1 MPLKHKTTLLILVA
15 LTALPAIFHAQGG
28 TPPALPTFDQS
39 SFTLLDEFYGADAYT
54 DPSAAKNLTNL
65 MANGVTLWPPLD
77 SGMSSFLST
86 RSSRFMLDMYGAS
99 KVDGTSA
106 TTIESRRQALA
117 SLCQSMGSSVMGWN
131 LMIEWDQAGGRWVPN
146 GRPRYLGLTRQQAYS
161 TFTDYYLNQSP
172 PLGTYLQQPRSDRAC
187 PLIAQ
192 TDFPANVAYAYEM
205 GADIALLERSIDEL
219 SDMSTGVAFVRGS
232 SRQYDR
238 KWGIDISTWRTS
250 NNMATSFDPTGI
262 LLGGWS
268 PSYLRRHL
276 YLAFMAGAH
285 IVNLEPTLYYYSDGR
300 FNPFGQ
306 MVKDFGDFSLK
317 RHTNVGR
324 PVVPMAIMLNFY
336 NGYDPKHWLYDQYDA
351 VWYGD
356 IPYTSGDFMINSF
369 LKTAYP
375 DHPLHG
381 LTPDAPFLNSSGAPD
396 ATKFQQ
402 YLASGGDPRPYEPMP
417 STRWG
422 DNLDVILN
430 NASLNALRQYK
441 VIALLGDVPIDTNLA
456 GALQTWVQEGG
467 VLVANTK
474 QVTSAIEGL
483 FGVTRT
489 QTMRTATTSTW
500 VQDNTNY
507 TEPSFDY
514 QVVTPVTA
522 SVLAR
527 AGQDAVITSN
537 TVGLGKAILTTPS
550 YLQSTDRTRL
560 LNIGARLFDSV
571 HGSNLPARVSGPPV
585 EYVVNQAPGKV
596 IVMVVN
602 NSGNTWN
609 GSLAVTA
616 QGTVTAVREY
626 IADTSAAYSA
636 SGSVVTVSGQVAPY
650 DIRVYAVEF
659 DPTSSTVPHPPT
671 DVRITG

>member
-1 MPLKHKTTLLILVA
+1 
-15 LTALPAIFHAQGG
+15 
-28 TPPALPTFDQS
+28 
-39 SFTLLDEFYGADAYT
+39 
-54 DPSAAKNLTNL
+54 
-65 MANGVTLWPPLD
+65 
-77 SGMSSFLST
+77 
-86 RSSRFMLDMYGAS
+86 
-99 KVDGTSA
+99 
-106 TTIESRRQALA
+106 
-117 SLCQSMGSSVMGWN
+117 MGSSVMGWN
-131 LMIEWDQAGGRWVPN
+131 LMIEWDQGGGRWVPN
-146 GRPRYLGLTRQQAYS
+146 GRPRYSGLTRPQAYS
-161 TFTDYYLNQSP
+161 VFTNYYLNDSP
-172 PLGTYLQQPRSDRAC
+172 PLGTYLQQPRSERAC

-192 TDFPANVAYAYEM
+192 TDYPANVAYAYAM

-219 SDMSTGVAFVRGS
+219 SDISTGVAFVRGS

-250 NNMATSFDPTGI
+250 NNMATTFDSNGV

-276 YLAFMAGAH
+276 YLSFMSGAH
-285 IVNLEPTLYYYSDGR
+285 IVNLEPSLYYYSDGR
-300 FNPFGQ
+300 LNPFGQ
-306 MVKDFGDFSLK
+306 MIKDFGDFSFR
-317 RHTNVGR
+317 RHADVGR
-324 PVVPMAIMLNFY
+324 PVVPMALLVDFY
-336 NGYDPKHWLYDQYDA
+336 HGFDPKHWLYNQYDA

-356 IPYTSGDFMINSF
+356 IPYAPGDFMINNF
-369 LKTAYP
+369 LKVAYP
-375 DHPLHG
+375 DHAQHG
-381 LTPDAPFLNSSGAPD
+381 LTPNAPFLNSSGAPD

-402 YLASGGDPRPYEPMP
+402 YLASGGDPRPYEPMT

-422 DNLDVILN
+422 DNLDVILS
-430 NASLNALRQYK
+430 NASLTTLRQYK
-441 VIALLGDVPIDTNLA
+441 VIALLGDVPVDTNLA
-456 GALQTWVQEGG
+456 SALQTWVQEGG

-474 QVTSAIEGL
+474 QVTSAFEGL

-500 VQDNTNY
+500 VADNTNY

-522 SVLAR
+522 TVLAR

-560 LNIGARLFDSV
+560 LNIGTRLVDSL
-571 HGSNLPARVSGPPV
+571 HGSYLPAKVSGPPV

-596 IVMVVN
+596 IVTLVN
-602 NSGNTWN
+602 NSGSTWTGN
-609 GSLAVTA
+609 IAMTA

-626 IADTSAAYSA
+626 IADTNATYSA
-636 SGSVVTVSGQVAPY
+636 SGSAVTVSGQVEPY

-659 DPTSSTVPHPPT
+659 NPTLTTAPSAPT
-671 DVRITG
+671 NVRIIR